1 MATRT
6 AAAAA
11 AASGDCTCCLFS
23 PSLSQPSSG
32 GSRAPSSFT
41 SRRSRPFIHHCTCL
55 DIAPRSHRDV
65 VKPRNQARV
74 TSGRVSTL
82 SSAGG
87 SVVTKS
93 FFSRI
98 DQHSIEWVGWDVV
111 GFVNTSSLGFPEVVR
126 ARDKRISSLVS
137 VASTLYKF
145 AEAKNVLGHWY
156 LSEAFYL
163 SALYSR
169 CFMYSDFSSFV
180 TGATW

>member
-1 MATRT
+1 M
-6 AAAAA
+6 
-11 AASGDCTCCLFS
+11 
-23 PSLSQPSSG
+23 
-32 GSRAPSSFT
+32 
-41 SRRSRPFIHHCTCL
+41 
-55 DIAPRSHRDV
+55 
-65 VKPRNQARV
+65 
-74 TSGRVSTL
+74 TSGRLTTL

-98 DQHSIEWVGWDVV
+98 DQNSIERDVV
-111 GFVNTSSLGFPEVVR
+111 CFVAFVNTPSLGFPEVVR
-126 ARDKRISSLVS
+126 ARDKRTSSFVS

-156 LSEAFYL
+156 LSEAFNL